1 MAMAIPKKH
10 KTSFFKDAYF
20 TYIRISIEFYK
31 PFTNH
36 PGEFYKPFTNHPGD
50 LFITRHRAVPTDL
63 TKDYIDSLNVY
74 DLHKNKMYERLRRVV
89 Q

>member
-20 TYIRISIEFYK
+20 TYIRISI
-31 PFTNH
+31 
-36 PGEFYKPFTNHPGD
+36 EFYKPFTNHPGD